1 MNHSINCKS
10 NAGFYLQSH
19 PCIHAA
25 LASTDA
31 GIKGSSSS
39 LICHSSPSLDFRSI
53 PSYSSLK
60 HPKSPFRS
68 IVNPNSKCVQHIYP
82 WHYLPSSQPLPLS
95 NWARRLKNALFQ
107 GFFPPGLSQS
117 MASQLLP
124 EVSLSQGSLWKNCQ
138 KTQFATLPVSTII
151 SSLHSEAA
159 STNHLAKRYVLARHL
174 RSHITRRLSKKPSRA
189 DLFSGSTRLS
199 PVPLLP
205 GLSMS
210 SGMAERASSGKTC
223 IPAVPVLV
231 SPVDRSAARLIPEP
245 NRHTQAREKGGS
257 NRRKTFRSQSVSNH
271 PHLSFG
277 YAATASSHQK
287 KFQQVFG

>member
-25 LASTDA
+25 LASADA

-159 STNHLAKRYVLARHL
+159 STNHLAKR
-174 RSHITRRLSKKPSRA
+174 
-189 DLFSGSTRLS
+189 LS